1 MGLEAEMKV
10 LVTGVA
16 GFIGSHLWKIA
27 RESHTVIPTARWS
40 NGRHFGRISDIGGPN
55 DVWWADLTQRSQVS
69 GMCEGVDAVIHCAAM
84 TFVDHSIRDPEP
96 FIRNN
101 IDSTV
106 NLLEEARVS
115 GVKRFIMVSTDEVY
129 GPILEGQHTEES
141 PLSPSNPYSASK
153 AAAEMF
159 AMSYHK
165 TYGMEV
171 IVTRTENN
179 YGRWQARKV
188 IPVFVER
195 ALQDK
200 PLPVYGDGKH
210 RRQWLRVE
218 DHCKGLLHVLEHGK
232 AGEVYNIAGEQEL
245 ENLELA
251 RMVLRLLGKPAD
263 RIQFV
268 PDHDIRPGHDRRYA
282 ISSEKLRELGWKPSW
297 TLDDGFADAVSWY
310 AHNAEWLR

>member
-1 MGLEAEMKV
+1 MKV
-10 LVTGVA
+10 LISGVL
-16 GFIGSHLWKIA
+16 GFIGSHLWKIMS
-27 RESHTVIPTARWS
+27 ESGYNVLPTAR
-40 NGRHFGRISDIGGPN
+40 HGGPRSAMRVS
-55 DVWWADLTQRSQVS
+55 DRRRKDIYWADLTSRSQIT
-69 GMCEGVDAVIHCAAM
+69 GMCEGVDAVIHCAAK

-101 IDSTV
+101 VDSTV

-129 GPILEGQHTEES
+129 GPIMKGQHTEES
-141 PLSPSNPYSASK
+141 PLAPSNPYSASK

-159 AMSYHK
+159 ALSYAT

-179 YGRWQARKV
+179 YGRWQDRKV
-188 IPVFVER
+188 IPVFVQR

-218 DHCKGLLHVLEHGK
+218 DHCEGLIHVLEHGE
-232 AGEVYNIAGEQEL
+232 AGQVYNIAGEQEL

-251 RMVLRLLGKPAD
+251 KMVLRLLDKPED
-263 RIQFV
+263 QIQFV

-282 ISSEKLRELGWKPSW
+282 ICSKKLRDHSLGWKPSW
-297 TLDDGFADAVSWY
+297 NLEDGFADAVEWY
-310 AHNAEWLR
+310 SSHAEWLR